1 MNNNYSGP
9 MDIDGD
15 NTSGPMDID
24 GDNTN
29 TNTLK
34 RKYSE
39 NLIKKDNRSDISLSK
54 RHKAP
59 PQKSVYITAAI
70 FGHGGLP
77 QDTFPRPPENV
88 TLNILGFA
96 PSGFCSLISK
106 EYENYIDSL
115 LTSDPSEVT
124 PKLLTEVYLELAKIY
139 RQTADSSRQQTVS
152 RNNNGDLWSYYEDFG
167 KKGKTRSNKIYEG
180 ATTEEVRN
188 ETRLK
193 GLTDKGPL
201 LKIYSTIVKDGL
213 ITDND
218 TTVQSFTLT
227 NNICLDKVL
236 KFIVDKLPIPI
247 QDYPYQIFVD
257 LFDETCNYT
266 PTPNM
271 PFLDEKSSTYNV
283 HKGGKSHKRQL
294 SRPNTNTNTRKHL
307 KRKNTRNHL
316 KRKTTRTNKRTKY
329 KSRRPRQTQTLTL
342 HFKRKTKR
350 KLKRT

>member
-1 MNNNYSGP
+1 MNNNY
-9 MDIDGD
+9 
-15 NTSGPMDID
+15 SGPMDID

-106 EYENYIDSL
+106 EYENIIDSL

-124 PKLLTEVYLELAKIY
+124 PKLLTEKYLELAKNY
-139 RQTADSSRQQTVS
+139 MQTPGRLHPTVS
-152 RNNNGDLWSYYEDFG
+152 RNNNGDLWSYYLDFG
-167 KKGKTRSNKIYEG
+167 KKGNTRSNKIYSG
-180 ATTEEVRN
+180 ATTEEVRYD
-188 ETRLK
+188 TRLK

-201 LKIYSTIVKDGL
+201 LKIYSTIVKDKDGL

-236 KFIVDKLPIPI
+236 KFIVDKLPI

-266 PTPNM
+266 PTRNM

-329 KSRRPRQTQTLTL
+329 KSRRPRQTLTL
-342 HFKRKTKR
+342 HFKRKTTR
-350 KLKRT
+350 KL